1 MKQRL
6 SLMFAAA
13 SAAFA
18 IGVSSATA
26 GAFDWP
32 QWRGPDRN
40 DVSKETGL
48 LKRWPTGGPKR
59 VWHYDQAGLGFAGFA
74 IADGRLFTMGARG
87 SEELLIALDADTG
100 AELWTT
106 RMGDLLV
113 NNWGDGPRGT
123 PTVDGNRVYA
133 MDGNGDLICADVKSG
148 KTIWTASMRKLGGK
162 RPGWG
167 YCESVLVDGGKVVC
181 TPGGKNGAVVAFD
194 KTNGEVVWQSKE
206 FTEGAQ
212 YSSIIPID
220 FGGERQY
227 VQLTMKALVGLDAKN
242 GKVLWRSD
250 WPGRTAVIPTP
261 IYKEGHV
268 YIASGYSV
276 GCKLVKLSA
285 GGGAE
290 DVYVNK
296 VMKNHHGG
304 VVLVGD
310 YLYGYSDGAGWVCQN
325 FKTGAEVWAEKGE
338 LRKGAV
344 HSADGML
351 YCLDEANGRVA
362 LIEATPNGWSERG
375 RFKISPQTSNDRKR
389 GKIWTHPV
397 VANGK
402 LYLRDQEHILCYD
415 VKAR

>member
-1 MKQRL
+1 
-6 SLMFAAA
+6 MFATA
-13 SAAFA
+13 AAFA
-18 IGVSSATA
+18 IGVSSVSA

-48 LKRWPTGGPKR
+48 LKHWPDGGAKR

-87 SEELLIALDADTG
+87 EEELLIALDANSG

-133 MDGNGDLICADVKSG
+133 MDGNGDLICADVKTG
-148 KTIWTASMRKLGGK
+148 KSIWTASMRELGGK

-167 YCESVLVDGGKVVC
+167 YCESVLVDGGHAVC
-181 TPGGKNGAVVAFD
+181 TPGGKKGAVVAFD
-194 KTNGEVVWQSKE
+194 KANGKVVWQSKE

-212 YSSIIPID
+212 YSSIIPIE
-220 FGGERQY
+220 FAGKRQY
-227 VQLTMKALVGLDAKN
+227 VQLTMKALVGLDARN

-261 IYKEGHV
+261 IHKDGHV
-268 YIASGYSV
+268 YIASGYGV
-276 GCKLVKLSA
+276 GCKLVKLSSN
-285 GGGAE
+285 GGAE

-310 YLYGYSDGAGWVCQN
+310 HLYGYSDGGGWVCQN
-325 FKTGAEVWAEKGE
+325 FKTGEEVWAEKGA
-338 LRKGAV
+338 LRKGAI
-344 HSADGML
+344 HYADGRL
-351 YCLDEANGRVA
+351 YCLDESNGTLA
-362 LIEATPNGWSERG
+362 LIEASPKGWKEHG
-375 RFKISPQTSNDRKR
+375 RFKIEPQTSHDRKR

-402 LYLRDQEHILCYD
+402 LYLRDQEHVLCYD
-415 VKAR
+415 VKAK